1 MIPQCLIVKDEVLEH
16 PPFYRHDHCLVRGI
30 QGSDYTFGPN
40 GKAECVSRA
49 IPDADT
55 ATKAEFFVEVS
66 LFLSRLARV
75 VRRDEAHRLN
85 NAGIHA
91 FPTSIARS
99 FVNHRQVVR
108 RMDRVEKA
116 EALRREHGFT
126 TTPAAIADEVH
137 LLADILAKLDQVP
150 GVGLLQQVL
159 SLVPVDRSRDT
170 MSDK

>member
-1 MIPQCLIVKDEVLEH
+1 
-16 PPFYRHDHCLVRGI
+16 
-30 QGSDYTFGPN
+30 
-40 GKAECVSRA
+40 
-49 IPDADT
+49 
-55 ATKAEFFVEVS
+55 
-66 LFLSRLARV
+66 
-75 VRRDEAHRLN
+75 
-85 NAGIHA
+85 
-91 FPTSIARS
+91 
-99 FVNHRQVVR
+99 
-108 RMDRVEKA
+108 MDRVEKA